1 MAAEIDPRL
10 RVDVVAL
17 AIASRPHQAGLV
29 DEIGVAEHRDGPGKR
44 ACNGEPG
51 RGQPLHRTIL
61 WNGCDRV
68 HQCSKPLARHKK
80 LDSDAAGGL
89 DRLDERSPD
98 VMPRRE
104 WLAAVAQRYDV
115 RETIDDGRT
124 DDLLYVRDA
133 VVPGGS
139 NADWRWKE
147 RRPAAVAR
155 EFVAAFR
162 QGAAPV
168 GAILR
173 ALPRRSSKCILVGP
187 RIAERPPIRWKTSGR
202 NGVGAGVRH

>member
-17 AIASRPHQAGLV
+17 EIASRPHQAGLV
-29 DEIGVAEHRDGPGKR
+29 EEIGVAEHGHGPGKR

-61 WNGCDRV
+61 WNRRDRI
-68 HQCSKPLARHKK
+68 HQCRKPLARHKK
-80 LDSDAAGGL
+80 LDGDAAGGL
-89 DRLDERSPD
+89 DRLHEPSPD
-98 VMPRRE
+98 VMPRRK

-115 RETIDDGRT
+115 RETIDDRRT
-124 DDLLYVRDA
+124 DDLLYVHDA

-139 NADWRWKE
+139 DADWRGKE

-155 EFVAAFR
+155 EFV
-162 QGAAPV
+162 
-168 GAILR
+168 
-173 ALPRRSSKCILVGP
+173 
-187 RIAERPPIRWKTSGR
+187 T
-202 NGVGAGVRH
+202 